1 MFLFQANGKDL
12 LLGGPH
18 SSSLEGANQYIADA
32 FGSAHV
38 AYLTMMETR
47 TGIVRAMRHLV
58 MPPSFVAAMKKALG
72 GVPAGHDGPSIESWV
87 GIGNTAGAWTSKN
100 TMRWTW
106 DDRRKEFRP
115 GLA

>member
-38 AYLTMMETR
+38 AYTMMETR

-106 DDRRKEFRP
+106 DDRRKGFGP